1 MVFAFLSGLFD
12 WLKELKDLFTLHKL
26 ADKTVMIIKTDD
38 ITSHRRDVDWHGA
51 AEGGSGVNG
60 LL

>member
-1 MVFAFLSGLFD
+1 MVFALLSGLLD
-12 WLKELKDLFTLHKL
+12 WLKELKDLFTLQKL
-26 ADKTVMIIKTDD
+26 ADKTVMITRTDD
-38 ITSHRRDVDWHGA
+38 VTSRRRDVDWHRA